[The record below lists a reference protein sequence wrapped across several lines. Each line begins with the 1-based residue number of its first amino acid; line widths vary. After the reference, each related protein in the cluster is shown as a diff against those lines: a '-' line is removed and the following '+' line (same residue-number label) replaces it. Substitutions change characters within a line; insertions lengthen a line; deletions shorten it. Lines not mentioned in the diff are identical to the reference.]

1 MTQMPE
7 KIGRLYAHWLGLA
20 TAGVPDRSAFDPDEV
35 KDLLPYLMIVEL
47 EDEPFRVRFRLT
59 GSKVD
64 EVTGMSI
71 TGRYLD
77 ELAVD
82 EGAAQFEQLHTIY
95 ADCQRQARQYIGAIN
110 WPNRQ
115 GDTTRVSLGVFPLKV
130 DGLVRQLLV
139 IEDYDEIGENSTPL
153 QWYTPDIV

>member
-1 MTQMPE
+1 MPE

-20 TAGVPDRSAFDPDEV
+20 AAGIPDQSDFDPDAV
-35 KDLLPYLMIVEL
+35 TDLLPYLMILEL
-47 EDEPFRVRFRLT
+47 EDEPFRVRFRLS

-71 TGRYLD
+71 AGRYLD

-82 EGAAQFEQLHTIY
+82 QGSAQFEQLHALY
-95 ADCQRQARQYIGAIN
+95 ADCQRQGRQYIGAID
-110 WPNRQ
+110 WPNQ
-115 GDTTRVSLGVFPLKV
+115 HGTTTRVSLGVFPLKV
-130 DGLVRQLLV
+130 DGAVRQLLV
-139 IEDYDEIGENSTPL
+139 IEDYDEIGENNAPL